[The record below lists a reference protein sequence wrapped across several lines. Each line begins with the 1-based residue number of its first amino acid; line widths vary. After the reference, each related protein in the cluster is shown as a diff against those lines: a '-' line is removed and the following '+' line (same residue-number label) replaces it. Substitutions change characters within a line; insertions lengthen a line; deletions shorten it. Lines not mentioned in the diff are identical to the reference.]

1 MRILF
6 LNQYFPPDP
15 APTGVLFA
23 EIAHECRAR
32 GHEADFVDAGQD
44 YRASAQQNQK
54 GGRMKRELAA
64 LRRMVSAGKSRPSP
78 DVVISGTSPPCLA
91 VFADRV
97 ARKHR
102 ARHLHWAMDV
112 YPEIAVALGEIKAG
126 SLVARLT
133 AWLMGRT
140 YRRCA
145 AVVALDADMA
155 QVLARHRVKPEVIRP
170 WVFRS
175 LGERV
180 AAVGGVGDTASA
192 NDDVGGK
199 ASPETFSCLY
209 SGNLGRAHDYE
220 TLLRAQALIESR
232 GNTDMRLVIQGGGPG
247 IAGARALAEQL
258 GLQRCEWKPY
268 VPEKELVSSLLEHDV
283 LAVTQRPETRGLLW
297 PSKLGLVSAL
307 PRPIL
312 FIGPTDGAIAADFHK
327 YPHAGIFAPGDHAG
341 VAGWLE
347 GLKARTSPISN
358 VADAVRHRTE
368 ALEAWMRLIESP

>member
-15 APTGVLFA
+15 APTGILFA
-23 EIAHECRAR
+23 ELAEECRAR
-32 GHEADFVDAGQD
+32 GHEVDFVDAGQD
-44 YRASAQQNQK
+44 YRAAAQHQK

-64 LRRMVSAGKSRPSP
+64 LRRMVSAGKARPRA
-78 DVVISGTSPPCLA
+78 DVVISGSSPPCLA

-97 ARKHR
+97 ARRHR

-112 YPEIAVALGEIKAG
+112 YPEIAVALEEIKRG

-133 AWLMGRT
+133 GWLMGRA

-145 AVVALDADMA
+145 SVVALDSDMA
-155 QVLARHRVKPEVIRP
+155 EVLARHRVRPEIIRP

-175 LGERV
+175 LLGQL
-180 AAVGGVGDTASA
+180 A
-192 NDDVGGK
+192 NDTFRAPSSPA
-199 ASPETFSCLY
+199 ASGEITCLY

-220 TLLRAQALIESR
+220 TLLRAQQLLESR
-232 GNTDMRLVIQGGGPG
+232 AAGVRLIFQGGGPG
-247 IAGARALAEQL
+247 TAHARALAEQL
-258 GLQRCEWKPY
+258 GLRHCEWKSY
-268 VPEKELVSSLLEHDV
+268 APEDALVSSLLDHQV

-297 PSKLGLVSAL
+297 PSKLGLVTAL

-312 FIGPTDGAIAADFHK
+312 FIGPIDGAIAAELRAF
-327 YPHAGIFAPGDHAG
+327 PHAGIFAPGDSLG

-347 GLKARTSPISN
+347 TQRSNGFANAR
-358 VADAVRHRTE
+358 VADPAQHRAS
-368 ALEAWMRLIESP
+368 ALAAWLRLIG